1 MRTTIR
7 TDFSPGLFH
16 IPRYPATKT
25 AKSLRYNFKLLCMPI
40 LAQTLHE
47 VDTVAKKSV
56 LPSAN
61 VAEFIT
67 HTFGFFRSEHLE
79 AQQRCLKKTEYLL
92 RSIAC
97 FKSCDFL

>member
-1 MRTTIR
+1 MRTTIWA
-7 TDFSPGLFH
+7 DFSPVLFR

-25 AKSLRYNFKLLCMPI
+25 AKSLRYSFKLLRMPI

-67 HTFGFFRSEHLE
+67 HTFGFFRGEHL
-79 AQQRCLKKTEYLL
+79 AAGRRCLK
-92 RSIAC
+92 
-97 FKSCDFL
+97 